1 MKKVLKKW
9 GLNMKDY
16 FTNNE
21 IDDLLFTS
29 YLIERNTEL
38 VDEWGARGN
47 LTKEEAKSIYKAL
60 LLNQEIEK
68 KNLKIQKITNKAY
81 MIELIEI
88 PTELKNQIK
97 EDVAS
102 VGCTVYKTK
111 DTLEELKRRQENR
124 ELVQALQE
132 RKAQGEAI

>member
-1 MKKVLKKW
+1 MKRVITK
-9 GLNMKDY
+9 
-16 FTNNE
+16 
-21 IDDLLFTS
+21 IDR
-29 YLIERNTEL
+29 YLY
-38 VDEWGARGN
+38 
-47 LTKEEAKSIYKAL
+47 KEEAKGIYKAL

-68 KNLKIQKITNKAY
+68 KNLKIQKITNHAY

-102 VGCTVYKTK
+102 VDCTVYKTK
-111 DTLEELKRRQENR
+111 DTIEELKRRQENR